1 MITLS
6 LIAARAR
13 NGVIGKGNTLPWHF
27 PEDLAFFKR
36 TTLGKPIIMGRHT
49 HESIGRALPG
59 RPNWVIS
66 RNAERVMAGCA
77 HAPSLEH
84 ALAACEAQGHT
95 EAFLIGGAQ
104 LYAAGLPQAQKLILT
119 EIDQDFEGD
128 TFFPTLQARA
138 WQEVQREAHHSAP
151 PNDFDY
157 AFVTYERMEPDML
170 VV

>member
-36 TTLGKPIIMGRHT
+36 TTLGQPVIMGRHT

-66 RNAERVMAGCA
+66 RNSERVLAGCA
-77 HAPSLEH
+77 HALSLDA
-84 ALAACEAQGHT
+84 ALTECAAKGYT

-104 LYAAGLPQAQKLILT
+104 LYAEGLPKAQKLIMT
-119 EIDQDFEGD
+119 EIDHDFDGD
-128 TFFPTLQARA
+128 VFFPDFPKSA
-138 WQEVQREAHHSAP
+138 WQEVGRETHHSAL

-157 AFVTYERMEPDML
+157 AFVYYKRTHAD
-170 VV
+170 

>member
-36 TTLGKPIIMGRHT
+36 TTLGQPVIMGRHT
-49 HESIGRALPG
+49 HASIGRALPG

-66 RNAERVMAGCA
+66 SNPERVLAGCA
-77 HAPSLEH
+77 HAPSLDV
-84 ALAACEAQGHT
+84 ALTECAAQGYT

-104 LYAAGLPQAQKLILT
+104 LYAEGLHKAQKLILT
-119 EIDQDFEGD
+119 EIDHDFDGD
-128 TFFPTLQARA
+128 VFFPDFSKSA
-138 WQEVQREAHHSAP
+138 WQEVEREIHHSAL

-157 AFVTYERMEPDML
+157 AFVCYKRIHAD
-170 VV
+170 

>member
-13 NGVIGKGNTLPWHF
+13 NGIIGRGNALPWHF

-36 TTLGKPIIMGRHT
+36 TTLGRPVIMGRHT

-66 RNAERVMAGCA
+66 QHAQRVGADCS
-77 HAPSLEH
+77 HAQSLDA
-84 ALAACEAQGHT
+84 ALAACAAQGHT

-104 LYAAGLPQAQKLILT
+104 LYAAGLPKAQKLILT
-119 EIDQDFEGD
+119 EINQDFEGD
-128 TFFPTLQARA
+128 ISFPHFDATV
-138 WQEVQREAHHSAP
+138 WQEVERATHHSAP

-157 AFVTYERMEPDML
+157 AFVTYQRIAPDTL
-170 VV
+170 GS